1 MEKQGGT
8 QEELM
13 ETRNLT
19 LEPTVPN
26 TPQFGMLKSAP
37 GFSPADAI
45 WQKVWN
51 QDEASKA
58 V

>member
-1 MEKQGGT
+1 MEKQGGI
-8 QEELM
+8 QEELT

-37 GFSPADAI
+37 GFSPGDAI
-45 WQKVWN
+45 WQKV
-51 QDEASKA
+51 
-58 V
+58 